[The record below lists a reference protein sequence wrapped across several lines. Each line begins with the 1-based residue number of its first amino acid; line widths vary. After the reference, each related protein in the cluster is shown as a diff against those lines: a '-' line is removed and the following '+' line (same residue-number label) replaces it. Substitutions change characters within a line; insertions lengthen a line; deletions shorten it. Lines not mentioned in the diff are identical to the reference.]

1 MGGDVENEIAQTGH
15 EVLIIGAGLTA
26 CFQYLLDKDDMIPP
40 SRTLKYKNLLGGDFM
55 SRKSK
60 IEAVD
65 KVKIVERYLNGEI
78 SQRTAA
84 QICKVHKRSVQDWIR
99 IYQMEGPTGLLE
111 LPQNRYYSKELKLQ
125 AVNDYLSGEG
135 SLDDLCAKYGIR
147 NHFQLMQWIRVYNA
161 GKELKELTGGASMK
175 KSRETTPEERL
186 QIVKE
191 CLENGRNLGAM
202 AMKYNCSY
210 QQLRNWVIK
219 YEQMGSAGLEDRR
232 GRRAGSQSSRT
243 PEEALR
249 DKIAELERKNKDLHM
264 ENDLLKK
271 VRELERGNRF
281 L

>member
-1 MGGDVENEIAQTGH
+1 
-15 EVLIIGAGLTA
+15 
-26 CFQYLLDKDDMIPP
+26 MIPL
-40 SRTLKYKNLLGGDFM
+40 SRTLKYKNLLGGDFL

-78 SQRTAA
+78 SQRTAS
-84 QICKVHKRSVQDWIR
+84 QICKVHRRSVQDWIR

-111 LPQNRYYSKELKLQ
+111 LPQNRHYSKELKLK
-125 AVNDYLSGEG
+125 AVNDYLSEEG

-147 NHFQLMQWIRVYNA
+147 NHFQLIQWIRVYNA

-219 YEQMGSAGLEDRR
+219 YEKMGSAGLEDRR
-232 GRRAGSQSSRT
+232 GRRAGSQPSRT

-249 DKIAELERKNKDLHM
+249 DKIVELERKNKDLHM

-271 VRELERGNRF
+271 VRELERRNRF